1 MHLAA
6 GFLVWL
12 TQSRDRIFSVQVE
25 RERKQ
30 DQMQTIS
37 NRYQLVSPVLTLVT
51 ILSNMQRFRKTFQTL
66 LEELVHYKHNKAM
79 YRQFFE

>member
-1 MHLAA
+1 MHLA

-12 TQSRDRIFSVQVE
+12 AQSRDRIFSVQVE

-37 NRYQLVSPVLTLVT
+37 NRYQLVSPVLTPVT

-79 YRQFFE
+79 CRQFSE